1 MSVWAA
7 ILAGGSGT
15 RFWPLST
22 PARPKQLLP
31 LAGDGPLLV
40 QAVRRLD
47 GLVPPERI
55 LILTGPFLVDPVS
68 ALVPAVPRAQVFA
81 EPRAA
86 STAPALAWAAHW
98 ISRQDPGGQM
108 LSLHADWA
116 VGDDRAFRSAAR
128 TALGV
133 AEDYD
138 VLVTVGVKP
147 TRNDT
152 GYGYVVPGKP
162 LGAARAVRRFVEK
175 PSAARAALLRQRG
188 ALWNTGLFAWG
199 VARFLGEAG
208 AYARELKDGWPA
220 LAAGDATA
228 FFGRVRPA
236 AVDVAVLERTKRLAV
251 VTGTFRWDDIGSW
264 DALLRIR
271 KTDVRGN
278 VVVGSATVAEDVRRC
293 VIWSESEHMAVA
305 GVEDMVVVRANG
317 HTLVMPTGRADQL
330 KQLVQRLLLTPCTCS
345 TRIRGRRGRR
355 SPACARSASSAP
367 GRISCVSAGSD
378 SRARP
383 PGRSLPSRI
392 SPDSWRRA
400 CGQWRPGTP

>member
-1 MSVWAA
+1 VSIWAV

-15 RFWPLST
+15 RFWPLSL
-22 PARPKQLLP
+22 PERPKQLLA
-31 LAGDGPLLV
+31 LTDDRPLLV
-40 QAVRRLD
+40 QAVHRLD

-55 LILTGPFLVDPVS
+55 IVITGPVLADQIATLLPE
-68 ALVPAVPRAQVFA
+68 VPRAQVFV

-98 ISRQDPGGQM
+98 IAHHDPGAHM

-133 AEDYD
+133 AEEYD

-147 TRNDT
+147 TRNDP
-152 GYGYVVPGKP
+152 GYGYIVPGKP
-162 LGAARAVRRFVEK
+162 LGTARTVRRFVEK
-175 PSAARAALLRQRG
+175 PRPARAALLRQRG

-208 AYARELKDGWPA
+208 AYARELKAGWPP
-220 LAAGDATA
+220 LAAGDVPG
-228 FFGRVRPA
+228 FFAAIRPA

-251 VTGTFRWDDIGSW
+251 VAGAFRWDDIGSW

-271 KTDVRGN
+271 RTDGRGN
-278 VVVGSATVAEDVRRC
+278 VVVGNVTLGDDVKRS
-293 VIWSESEHMAVA
+293 VIWSDGEHLAVT

-317 HTLVMPTGRADQL
+317 HILVMPTGRPDAL
-330 KQLVQRLLLTPCTCS
+330 KQLVQN
-345 TRIRGRRGRR
+345 
-355 SPACARSASSAP
+355 
-367 GRISCVSAGSD
+367 
-378 SRARP
+378 
-383 PGRSLPSRI
+383 
-392 SPDSWRRA
+392 
-400 CGQWRPGTP
+400 Q